1 MELYTLA
8 SAAELIG
15 CSPSRLK
22 GWMEKG
28 LIPERRI
35 QFGRVRARVIDESAI
50 PNIKRVLKGIDQEGL
65 TIRKAFESYFNEKEV
80 ASAWLSLNN
89 LRYLAS

>member
-8 SAAELIG
+8 SAAELVG

-35 QFGRVRARVIDESAI
+35 QFGRVRARVIEEASI
-50 PNIKRVLKGIDQEGL
+50 PNIKTCPAKELIKRVSTSVRLSSAISMKRRRWRAKG
-65 TIRKAFESYFNEKEV
+65 
-80 ASAWLSLNN
+80 
-89 LRYLAS
+89 

>member
-28 LIPERRI
+28 LMPEKRI
-35 QFGRVRARVIDESAI
+35 QFGRVRARVIEEASI

-65 TIRKAFESYFNEKEV
+65 TIRKAFERYFNEGG
-80 ASAWLSLNN
+80 
-89 LRYLAS
+89 

>member
-8 SAAELIG
+8 SAAELVG

-35 QFGRVRARVIDESAI
+35 
-50 PNIKRVLKGIDQEGL
+50 
-65 TIRKAFESYFNEKEV
+65 
-80 ASAWLSLNN
+80 
-89 LRYLAS
+89 